1 MCVKQFD
8 VEKLFDVLT
17 VADRMKDIVKTCGS
31 CKLMEGKIMANVFLE
46 PSTRTSSSFAAAMM
60 RLGGNVI
67 QIGAET
73 SSTKKGETLQDT
85 VRCLENYCDLIT
97 LRHPQRGA
105 ADLASQYTPKPVINA
120 GDGDGEHPSQALLDM
135 YTIYNQYHSF
145 DGLTVTM
152 VGDLKYGRTVHS
164 LSRLLSMFK
173 VTLNYVSPGELAMP
187 SSVFDEIKEKGITQN
202 VSEELSEDILKQ
214 TDVLYVTRVQ
224 QERFATQEEYL
235 KYQGRYVISKKTL
248 EISKTG
254 MIVMHPLPRT
264 GEILE
269 EVDDTPNAAYF
280 KQMEN
285 GMYVRMALIALVS
298 GVVKL

>member
-1 MCVKQFD
+1 
-8 VEKLFDVLT
+8 
-17 VADRMKDIVKTCGS
+17 
-31 CKLMEGKIMANVFLE
+31 MANVFLE
-46 PSTRTSSSFAAAMM
+46 PSTRTSSSFAAAMF

-67 QIGAET
+67 QISAET

-85 VRCLENYCDLIT
+85 IRCLECYCDLIT

-105 ADLASQYTPKPVINA
+105 ADLAAQYTPKPVINA

-135 YTIYNQYHSF
+135 YTIYNQYHCF

-173 VTLNYVSPGELAMP
+173 VTLNYVSPQELSMP
-187 SSVFDEIKEKGITQN
+187 QTVIDEIKEKGITQN
-202 VSEELSEDILKQ
+202 VYEDLTSDVLKQ

-224 QERFATQEEYL
+224 QERFPSQEEYL
-235 KYQGRYVISKKTL
+235 KYQGRYIISKKTL
-248 EISKTG
+248 EMSKST
-254 MIVMHPLPRT
+254 MIVMHPLPRI

-269 EVDDTPNAAYF
+269 EIDDTPNAQYF

-298 GVVKL
+298 GVAKL